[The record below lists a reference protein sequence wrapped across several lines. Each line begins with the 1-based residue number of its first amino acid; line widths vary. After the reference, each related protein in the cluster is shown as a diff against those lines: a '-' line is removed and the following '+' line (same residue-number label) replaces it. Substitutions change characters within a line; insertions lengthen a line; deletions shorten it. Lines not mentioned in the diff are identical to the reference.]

1 LRSAQLKV
9 ASLVLLGLVSAGL
22 WWQTNSTLR
31 LAINLCGSYIF
42 CWYAYFCFSRQPWQT
57 LLGRFILA
65 HVSVVL
71 TVAALES
78 GTLIN
83 FVDYRVLF
91 ATPILSPQ
99 QSPHFRKDRELLHLH
114 HAHARLQG
122 KSVGDFAFLF
132 DVPSPTLYSFD
143 VRFDGNGF
151 RNTRDYQQAEI
162 CVLGDSF
169 VEGAF
174 VSEKELVTSQLA
186 DLRGTTVANL
196 GQIGYGPQQQLIVLR
211 RFALGLKPRAVVWMF
226 FEGND
231 LKNIHFYNKT
241 TAEWDTALSSF
252 HRFLDRSFSRNAFL
266 AFARVVGN
274 PRPSG
279 APRSGLFKA
288 QNGQTLRLYF
298 LYPMHPCTA
307 QDEAALQETGKIIA
321 EALRECAA
329 GQIALLVVFVPTKF
343 RVYAD
348 RLEIKPHHAIA
359 TWRRNDMPRR
369 FRDVVL
375 LHAPQAGFLDLTPLM
390 AEAAMRGEVLY
401 HTEDSHWN
409 AAGNRLAATAIHD
422 WLAGHATK
430 QSNRKAG
437 IRALASDG
445 LSGDRPAP
453 RN

>member
-1 LRSAQLKV
+1 M
-9 ASLVLLGLVSAGL
+9 
-22 WWQTNSTLR
+22 
-31 LAINLCGSYIF
+31 
-42 CWYAYFCFSRQPWQT
+42 
-57 LLGRFILA
+57 
-65 HVSVVL
+65 
-71 TVAALES
+71 TVAALEF
-78 GTLIN
+78 GTLVN

-99 QSPHFRKDRELLHLH
+99 QSPNFRKDRELLHLH
-114 HAHARLQG
+114 NAYARLQG
-122 KSVGDFAFLF
+122 KSVGDFAYLF

-143 VRFDGNGF
+143 VQFDGNGF

-174 VSEKELVTSQLA
+174 VSEKKLVTSQLA

-211 RFALGLKPRAVVWMF
+211 RFALGFKPRAVVWMF

-266 AFARVVGN
+266 AFARMVGN

-298 LYPMHPCTA
+298 LYPMHPLTA
-307 QDEAALQETGKIIA
+307 QEEAALQETGKIIA
-321 EALRECAA
+321 EAQRECAA
-329 GQIALLVVFVPTKF
+329 RQITLLVVFVPSKF
-343 RVYAD
+343 RVY
-348 RLEIKPHHAIA
+348 RGQLQINPQNAIS
-359 TWRRNDMPRR
+359 TWRRNDMPER
-369 FRDVVL
+369 FRAVVSA
-375 LHAPQAGFLDLTPLM
+375 HAPQAGFLDLTPLM
-390 AEAAMRGEVLY
+390 EEAAMRGEVLY

-409 AAGNRLAATAIHD
+409 AAGNRLAATAIHN
-422 WLAGHATK
+422 WLVGHATK
-430 QSNRKAG
+430 QPHGKAG
-437 IRALASDG
+437 NRALVSSRLPGGRA
-445 LSGDRPAP
+445 AP
-453 RN
+453 RQ